1 EEVVQSVKR
10 VSDIIGEIAAA
21 SQEQSAGI
29 AQVNDAVIKMDDV
42 TQQNTALV
50 EEAAAAAESLMEQ
63 ANGLLNSVS
72 VFVLDGQAA
81 PAAAATTRRPAIAA
95 AMTGRPVPAPQP
107 KLQAP
112 AKTGT
117 DDEWEEF

>member
-1 EEVVQSVKR
+1 KR

-72 VFVLDGQAA
+72 VFVLDGQSSA
-81 PAAAATTRRPAIAA
+81 PAAATRRPAIAA
-95 AMTGRPVPAPQP
+95 PVSGRPVPAPQP